1 MPLFYYQS
9 RADNSRNGQCPACV
23 HPIRDSQSERVLE
36 CNYVKIV
43 TVREIKT
50 EASSLKDFFL
60 GEERTMEIGPW

>member
-9 RADNSRNGQCPACV
+9 RADNSKNGQCPACV

-36 CNYVKIV
+36 CNYVVIV

-50 EASSLKDFFL
+50 EASSPKDFFL
-60 GEERTMEIGPW
+60 GGSKMTGLW

>member
-1 MPLFYYQS
+1 MPLFYFQS

-36 CNYVKIV
+36 CNYVVIV

-50 EASSLKDFFL
+50 EASSPKDSSW
-60 GEERTMEIGPW
+60 EDPN